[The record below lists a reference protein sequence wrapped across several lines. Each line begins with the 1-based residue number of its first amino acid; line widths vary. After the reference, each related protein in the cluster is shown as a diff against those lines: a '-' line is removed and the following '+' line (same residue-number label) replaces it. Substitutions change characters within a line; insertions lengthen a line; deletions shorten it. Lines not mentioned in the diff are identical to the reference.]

1 MVAEQFAPRSL
12 ERPPKR
18 VNATHQ
24 QKISFFSIVPGRCRA
39 TTLMVAV
46 RDNARQCTSMR

>member
-1 MVAEQFAPRSL
+1 MVAQQFAPQSL

-39 TTLMVAV
+39 TTLMVRRTTPAG
-46 RDNARQCTSMR
+46 QCTSMR